1 MSSLDEVLG
10 GVLGKSAARGA
21 GAGTGQSAALNA
33 LIPMVVSLLAGGG
46 LSKLLQ
52 AFKAK
57 GMGAQAD
64 SWVGTGQNQPISA
77 ADVKEVVGQEKIA
90 EVAKQANISEDQAA
104 DVLAEAIPAAVDH
117 VTPEG
122 DVPDTSKVDEKLQG
136 VTLTN

>member
-1 MSSLDEVLG
+1 MSSLDEVLD
-10 GVLGKSAARGA
+10 GVLGQSGARGA
-21 GAGTGQSAALNA
+21 GGGQSAALNM
-33 LIPMVVSLLAGGG
+33 LIPVITGLLAGGG
-46 LSKLLQ
+46 LSKLLE

-57 GMGAQAD
+57 GMSAQAD
-64 SWVGTGQNQPISA
+64 SWVGTGENQPISA

-104 DVLAEAIPAAVDH
+104 DVLAQAIPPAVDH